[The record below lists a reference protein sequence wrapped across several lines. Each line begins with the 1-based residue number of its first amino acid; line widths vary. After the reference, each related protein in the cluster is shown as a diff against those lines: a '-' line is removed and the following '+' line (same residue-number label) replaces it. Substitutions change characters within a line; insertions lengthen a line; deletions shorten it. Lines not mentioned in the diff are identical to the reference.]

1 LRLAPI
7 AVASTLR
14 NEPLPPATVHL
25 CVDMHRLFG
34 PATDWSLP
42 WMSRVLPKIVRLC
55 ELGPERTIFTRFIP
69 AQRPGE
75 GHGAW
80 RHYYEHWASMNLEN
94 VGAEMVELMPE
105 LARYVP
111 PAEILDKP
119 VYSPWWSPEVLGRPR
134 ARNCEAL
141 VVTGGETDMCV
152 LATVLGA
159 VDLGYRTVLV
169 TDAVCSASD
178 SAHDAMLELVGRW
191 YRHYVET
198 ASAEEVCDA
207 WTRNKRARTG

>member
-1 LRLAPI
+1 MPAG
-7 AVASTLR
+7 STLTDK
-14 NEPLPPATVHL
+14 PLPPTAVHL
-25 CVDMHRLFG
+25 CVDMQRLFG

-42 WMSRVLPKIVRLC
+42 WMPRVLPEIVRLC

-69 AQRPGE
+69 ARRPGE
-75 GHGAW
+75 GQGTW
-80 RHYYEHWASMNLEN
+80 REYYEHWASMTLEN
-94 VGAEMVELMPE
+94 IGEEMVELMPE

-111 PAEILDKP
+111 PAETLEKP
-119 VYSPWWSPEVLGRPR
+119 VYSPWWSPELLSRLRGRE
-134 ARNCEAL
+134 CDTL

-178 SAHDAMLELVGRW
+178 SAHDAMLELFGKR
-191 YRHYVET
+191 YRRHVEIAT
-198 ASAEEVCDA
+198 MQEVCDA
-207 WTRNKRARTG
+207 WDRGR